1 MRGNGLYRF
10 VDVFPPNATVK
21 LKGNGVGET
30 PSTVL
35 RKSVVFA
42 LVPFPDLRAE
52 AARTDEAPVYG
63 VRETLAVNNRNL
75 NIRCEKKARALF
87 ILV

>member
-1 MRGNGLYRF
+1 MRSGGLYKF
-10 VDVFPPNATVK
+10 VDVFPHNVTVK
-21 LKGNGVGET
+21 LKGNGVREP

-35 RKSVVFA
+35 RKSVVFV
-42 LVPFPDLRAE
+42 LLPFPDPRAE

-75 NIRCEKKARALF
+75 NIRCEKRRELYLF
-87 ILV
+87 